1 MIYVE
6 ELIGPETVNTMPP
19 QTIVAFQDHGE
30 VARATL
36 ENDLDGARQVM
47 RRLEAVG
54 IDMAA
59 VTQQLEIDGVKSFA
73 DSYDTLI
80 ASTEEKIRRRA
91 SRRPLP
97 SPRPTPR
104 Q

>member
-1 MIYVE
+1 MYVE
-6 ELIGPETVNTMPP
+6 QLIGPETVNTMPP
-19 QTIVAFQDHGE
+19 QTIVAFQDHG

-36 ENDLDGARQVM
+36 EDDLDGARQVM

-59 VTQQLEIDGVKSFA
+59 VTKQLEVDGVKSFA

-80 ASTEEKIRRRA
+80 ARA
-91 SRRPLP
+91 RKYAV
-97 SPRPTPR
+97 
-104 Q
+104 